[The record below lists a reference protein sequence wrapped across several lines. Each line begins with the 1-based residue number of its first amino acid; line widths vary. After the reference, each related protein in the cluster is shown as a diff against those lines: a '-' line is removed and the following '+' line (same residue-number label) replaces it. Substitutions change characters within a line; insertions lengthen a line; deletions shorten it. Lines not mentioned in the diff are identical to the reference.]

1 MGPAGRRSSGRRRA
15 SPTATE
21 AGFRLTCSQQIAA
34 ALADA
39 DSYISGYN
47 IWMHHLLDADGRRL
61 FPAGKRLITHWNLRD
76 ELKAQY
82 AEKDGLARQRMIAQ
96 VMERI
101 VDQTIPAVV
110 VDNPH
115 VDWQPYSNQVTASA
129 VQDSDRPAAA
139 SPKITAEREP
149 DTRYAKLLGTYRAA
163 RLEDPYSPA
172 APSLI
177 ARRFDFDRELPEARV
192 EAMLEQIV
200 GSPLVPRVAKL
211 IERRLERPL
220 EPFDIWYNG
229 FLPRGKY
236 TEAELDAI
244 TKKKYP
250 TAGAFAADIP
260 AILVK
265 LGFSQERAGYLA
277 SNIEVDPS
285 RGAGHAWGAQR
296 RGDKAHLRTR
306 VGADGMD
313 YKGYNIAVHE
323 LGHNV
328 EQTFSLNEV
337 PYNALEGV
345 PNTAFTEAL
354 AFVFQARDL
363 ELLGLAKPDAT
374 SEALT
379 VLDDF
384 WGAYEIGGVA
394 LVDMRVWRWMYA
406 HPDATPAE
414 LRDATLGIAREVWNR
429 FYAPVFGRRDVVLLG
444 IYSHMIDSVLYLPD
458 YPVGAMIARQVEQQ
472 IATLREPGR
481 RVRANDA
488 SGTPDSGSLDEESDR
503 SASGAGSAAPGCGA
517 CAGAAPVGTMP
528 AQCHASLQG
537 RSRSC
542 ATRRRRRPSSGGS
555 MSASGYSTTVR
566 SGCATFSMA
575 RSIASPCRRAARQG
589 APSAS
594 GSTPASKRSLRGEM
608 PGAYCELNFS
618 PSEEWAAF
626 GFSAY
631 REGMSP
637 ISLQR
642 DPSIAVS
649 VSEDR
654 LALDAIVGPEILLA
668 LPGASSPRLALSAV
682 VEETDGRLSYWAL
695 THPAERP
702 DFHHR
707 DGFVL
712 PLEHPDV
719 DGAFEPEAGG
729 E

>member
-1 MGPAGRRSSGRRRA
+1 MHRNRPDAALAPLVAALVILA
-15 SPTATE
+15 SPVSAAVTGQAANLTPSVDRMTVELVAAHGEAQRGRIARGLAQVASLWRPEDGDAASFEEFTRRNFAADDATRKALRDRMDRLHEQLDGSFNEMTRAFRWQADVE
-21 AGFRLTCSQQIAA
+21 AGPILPFDELFAAYDPAAHVSDDFFANKIAFVVLLNFPLAPLEEKLRDGAGWTPEQWAEARIADRYARRVPAPVNQQIAT

-82 AEKDGLARQRMIAQ
+82 SEKDGLPRQRMIEQ
-96 VMERI
+96 VMGRI

-115 VDWQPYSNQVTASA
+115 VDWRPYSNEVTAAA
-129 VQDSDRPAAA
+129 VQDSDRPVAAGA
-139 SPKITAEREP
+139 RITNEREP
-149 DTRYAKLLGTYRAA
+149 DTRYAKLLGTYLAA
-163 RLEDPYSPA
+163 RLEDPYTPT

-177 ARRFDFDRELPEARV
+177 ARRFNFDRELPEARV

-211 IERRLERPL
+211 IETRLDRPL

-250 TAGAFAADIP
+250 TSAAFAADIP

-265 LGFSQERAGYLA
+265 LGFSEERARYLA

-374 SEALT
+374 SEALG

-394 LVDMRVWRWMYA
+394 LTDMRVWRWMYA

-414 LRDATLGIAREVWNR
+414 LHDGTLGIARDVWNR

-444 IYSHMIDSVLYLPD
+444 IYSHMIDSTLYLPD

-472 IATLREPGR
+472 IARSGNLGAEFERMTRQGR
-481 RVRANDA
+481 L
-488 SGTPDSGSLDEESDR
+488 TPDLWMQKATG
-503 SASGAGSAAPGCGA
+503 
-517 CAGAAPVGTMP
+517 APVGP
-528 AQCHASLQG
+528 A
-537 RSRSC
+537 
-542 ATRRRRRPSSGGS
+542 
-555 MSASGYSTTVR
+555 
-566 SGCATFSMA
+566 
-575 RSIASPCRRAARQG
+575 
-589 APSAS
+589 
-594 GSTPASKRSLRGEM
+594 
-608 PGAYCELNFS
+608 
-618 PSEEWAAF
+618 
-626 GFSAY
+626 
-631 REGMSP
+631 
-637 ISLQR
+637 
-642 DPSIAVS
+642 
-649 VSEDR
+649 
-654 LALDAIVGPEILLA
+654 ALIEA
-668 LPGASSPRLALSAV
+668 
-682 VEETDGRLSYWAL
+682 
-695 THPAERP
+695 AERA
-702 DFHHR
+702 
-707 DGFVL
+707 
-712 PLEHPDV
+712 LEQLR
-719 DGAFEPEAGG
+719 
-729 E
+729 

>member
-1 MGPAGRRSSGRRRA
+1 MYRNRPEAALASLLAALVILA
-15 SPTATE
+15 SPVSAAAAGQGDSSLSPSVDRITSELVAAHGEGQRPRIARGLAQVASLWRPEDGDAASFEEFARRNFAADDLTRKTLRDRMDRLHEQIDGSFNEMNRAFHWQADVE
-21 AGFRLTCSQQIAA
+21 AGPILPFDELFAAYDPAAHVNDDLFANKIAFVVLLNFPLTTLDEKLRDGPGWTPEQWAEVRMADRYARRVPADVSQQIAT

-47 IWMHHLLDADGRRL
+47 VWMHHLLDADGRRL

-139 SPKITAEREP
+139 SLKITDEREP
-149 DTRYAKLLGTYRAA
+149 DTRYAKLLATYRAA

-220 EPFDIWYNG
+220 EPFDIWYSG

-244 TKKKYP
+244 TRKKYP
-250 TAGAFAADIP
+250 TAGAYAADIP

-406 HPDATPAE
+406 HTDATPAE

-444 IYSHMIDSVLYLPD
+444 IYSHMIDSMLYLPD

-472 IATLREPGR
+472 IARSGNLGGEFERMTSQGR
-481 RVRANDA
+481 L
-488 SGTPDSGSLDEESDR
+488 TPDLWMKKATG
-503 SASGAGSAAPGCGA
+503 
-517 CAGAAPVGTMP
+517 APVGP
-528 AQCHASLQG
+528 EPLLQ
-537 RSRSC
+537 
-542 ATRRRRRPSSGGS
+542 A
-555 MSASGYSTTVR
+555 
-566 SGCATFSMA
+566 
-575 RSIASPCRRAARQG
+575 
-589 APSAS
+589 
-594 GSTPASKRSLRGEM
+594 
-608 PGAYCELNFS
+608 
-618 PSEEWAAF
+618 
-626 GFSAY
+626 
-631 REGMSP
+631 
-637 ISLQR
+637 
-642 DPSIAVS
+642 
-649 VSEDR
+649 
-654 LALDAIVGPEILLA
+654 
-668 LPGASSPRLALSAV
+668 
-682 VEETDGRLSYWAL
+682 
-695 THPAERP
+695 AERA
-702 DFHHR
+702 
-707 DGFVL
+707 
-712 PLEHPDV
+712 LEQLQ
-719 DGAFEPEAGG
+719 
-729 E
+729 